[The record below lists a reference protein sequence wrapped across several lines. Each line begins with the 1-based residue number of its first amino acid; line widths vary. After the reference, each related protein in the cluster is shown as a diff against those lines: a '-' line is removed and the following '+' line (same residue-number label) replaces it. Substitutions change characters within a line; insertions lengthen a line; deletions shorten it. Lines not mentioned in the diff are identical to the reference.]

1 MLCYGKPHTQFG
13 ESLKWSNITNFY
25 MCHVYWN
32 ISNVSKYL
40 FKGNI
45 FFLEAEK
52 IAQRVEALT
61 PVLMTGLA

>member
-1 MLCYGKPHTQFG
+1 
-13 ESLKWSNITNFY
+13 

-40 FKGNI
+40 FNGNI